1 LVAAQVSLLCVF
13 ALALSGSGCARK
25 IGGDPF
31 AGIDGSVVDMD
42 GGTSP
47 YDGGRFGNMNTPPT
61 QYDGGFIEGDLDA
74 TTSPDAFFIND
85 PPPPYC
91 GPDEDYEVPVP
102 TGTPTCP
109 GDKNR
114 EGCPC
119 EEAGE
124 EAPCWPGERVHRNLG
139 ICKDGVATCVD
150 TQEFGRR
157 WGACEGYVLPVAGAT
172 QGADACKCF
181 SPGSGTWALSN
192 LSPCIS
198 RNGGTFLYS
207 SVLNAEDK
215 LECTN
220 TASGQPTVPSE
231 SWSTSKLD
239 IACAG
244 EFTLCFTIKAGD
256 IDDPQAD
263 DCVVH
268 AACQDVL
275 YEVANVE
282 LELPDLP
289 AWSSADSDCAT
300 DFLDNG
306 GYGEMTV
313 LGETFECDIVDDGNG
328 EPFVFYRTSY
338 CPASCNDTPDAE
350 GCAQCRT
357 GGSGDF

>member
-1 LVAAQVSLLCVF
+1 LLC
-13 ALALSGSGCARK
+13 AIAILGGCARK

-31 AGIDGSVVDMD
+31 AGLDGSTADMDMD
-42 GGTSP
+42 GGTSMF
-47 YDGGRFGNMNTPPT
+47 DGGRFGNMNKPPVR
-61 QYDGGFIEGDLDA
+61 YDSGFVEGDLDA
-74 TTSPDAFFIND
+74 TTNPDAFFVDD

-102 TGTPTCP
+102 SGTPTCP

-150 TQEFGRR
+150 TQEFGSR
-157 WGACEGYVLPVAGAT
+157 WGACEGYVLPVEGAT

-207 SVLNAEDK
+207 SILNDEGK
-215 LECTN
+215 LECNN
-220 TASGQPTVPSE
+220 TASGVPMVPSE
-231 SWSTSKLD
+231 TWSTSKLD

-256 IDDPQAD
+256 IDNPHAD

-275 YEVANVE
+275 YEEANVE

-289 AWSSADSDCAT
+289 AWTSADSACAT

-313 LGETFECDIVDDGNG
+313 IGETFECDIIDDGQG
-328 EPFVFYRTSY
+328 EPYVFYRTSY
-338 CPASCNDTPDAE
+338 CPVSCNETPDAE
-350 GCAQCRT
+350 GCRDCST